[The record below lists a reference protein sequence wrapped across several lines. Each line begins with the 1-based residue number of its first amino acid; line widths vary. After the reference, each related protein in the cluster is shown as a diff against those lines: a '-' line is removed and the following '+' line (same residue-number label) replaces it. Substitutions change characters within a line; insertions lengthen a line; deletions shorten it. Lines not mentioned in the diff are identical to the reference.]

1 MSNRLTNSR
10 RRVIVGTLLQR
21 AYSDKLQQMKNK
33 KNALA
38 EQLVIAT
45 WGTVL
50 WPHVDAIFRN
60 APQALYLEHVV
71 RVRGIDTTSFEAY
84 SFELNY
90 PMPMPSERG
99 CSPCAYIELEQL
111 PQPLAERATELAL
124 AHQQLLKEYNDTDD
138 KLTALLDSVNTFK
151 KLYEVFPELK
161 LISALIDPSHDG
173 AGDYGIRV
181 VVSDELKKTL
191 NLVPQAQEA

>member
-10 RRVIVGTLLQR
+10 RRVIVDLLLQR
-21 AYSDKLQQMKNK
+21 AYSDKLQQIKNK

-38 EQLVIAT
+38 EQMVIAA
-45 WGTVL
+45 WGPLL

-60 APQALYLEHVV
+60 APEAMYLEHVI
-71 RVRGIDTTSFEAY
+71 RVLDIDATSFEAY
-84 SFELNY
+84 SFNLSY

-99 CSPCAYIELEQL
+99 CSPVTAIELKQL

-124 AHQQLLKEYNDTDD
+124 AHQQLLNAQRDTKN
-138 KLTALLDSVNTFK
+138 KLDSLLDSVTTFK

-161 LISALIDPSHDG
+161 LISALIDPDHDS
-173 AGDYGIRV
+173 AGDYGMRAI
-181 VVSDELKKTL
+181 VSDELKKTL

>member
-10 RRVIVGTLLQR
+10 RRIIVGTLLQR
-21 AYSDKLQQMKNK
+21 AYDDKLQQMKNK

-38 EQLVIAT
+38 EQMVIVM
-45 WGTVL
+45 WGPLL

-60 APQALYLEHVV
+60 APETLYLEYVI
-71 RVRGIDTTSFEAY
+71 RVRGIEGTGPDAQ

-99 CSPCAYIELEQL
+99 CSPCTYIELERL
-111 PQPLAERATELAL
+111 PQPLAERATELAT
-124 AHQQLLKEYNDTDD
+124 AHQHLLKEYNDTNY

-161 LISALIDPSHDG
+161 LISALIDPAHDG
-173 AGDYGIRV
+173 AGDYGMRV